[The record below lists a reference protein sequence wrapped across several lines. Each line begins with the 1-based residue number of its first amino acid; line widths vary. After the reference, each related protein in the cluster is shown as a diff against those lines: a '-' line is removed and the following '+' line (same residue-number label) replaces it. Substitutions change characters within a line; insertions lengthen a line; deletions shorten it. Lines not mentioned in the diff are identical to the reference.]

1 MLGPEVLAAGL
12 WAVMA
17 LLSTWTKAMEW
28 NSVAR
33 KTVHYKQLEAE
44 RFSRPGIHNY
54 KTLTL
59 DESEGVLFVGA
70 QEAIFA
76 LSLSS
81 ITKELKPAIFW
92 EAPLEKKLECILKGK
107 NNKTECFNYIRFL
120 QSYNASHMYTCGT
133 YAFQPKCTYIE
144 LSSFTL
150 DRFSLEDGKGKCP
163 YDPSKGH
170 SGLIV
175 DGALYSATLNNFL
188 GTEPVILRNLGQHH
202 AMKSEYLASWFNE
215 PNFVGSAYVQE
226 SVGSATGD
234 DDKIYFFFSERAVE
248 YDCYAEQAVARVARV
263 CKGDVGGARTLQKK
277 WTSFLKARMIC
288 SVPEHQLHF
297 NRVQAMYTLSGNTW
311 RDTQFFGVF
320 QACCGEVSMSAI
332 CQYTIEDVQKVFEG
346 PYKEYREQDQK
357 WAQYSDQ
364 VPNPRPGAC
373 ITDWHRENGFH
384 SSLEL
389 PDSTLNFAKKHPLM
403 DGYVLPRQ
411 HKPLLVKK
419 EANFTQLVVD
429 RVRGLSGE
437 PYDVLFI
444 GTENGWLYKAV
455 NLGSR
460 VHVVEELQ
468 LFEHSHPIESL
479 TISHKKKLLFAGSYS
494 QVVQLSVADCS
505 KYHSC
510 NDCIL
515 AKDPYCAW
523 NRNASRC
530 MQVNEHDRSLL
541 IQDVMSSDTALCND
555 PVQKTVRITPKNIT
569 VGMGTT
575 VLLPCRLPSNLAL
588 ARWTFNGKEL
598 TPERD
603 AILADSVLYDSTLKV
618 LLILEADIGHSGS
631 YSCSSEEQGMWLV
644 TEGYYLSVVAS
655 LPLTLEASAP
665 LENLGLMWMV
675 VIALGAVCLV
685 LFLLVLYL
693 RQKLKNELEKSS
705 KSIESTLVYPVELP
719 KEPKSPD
726 FIPSTMSDSDEK
738 LWDPASYYYS
748 DGSLKIVPG
757 HAVCQN
763 GGSSPSPTSNGIPGQ
778 PIPTTALH
786 SPNRIN
792 LGNIRGSNSNG
803 YIRLNLGIA
812 EERPDYSDVT
822 EELRWKL
829 KQRQALPD
837 SNPEESSV

>member
-1 MLGPEVLAAGL
+1 MLGPGLLAAIS
-12 WAVMA
+12 
-17 LLSTWTKAMEW
+17 LLSMCTEAMDW

-33 KTVHYKQLEAE
+33 KTVYYNQLEVQ
-44 RFSRPGIHNY
+44 RFSKPGIHNY

-59 DESEGVLFVGA
+59 NESEGVLYVGA

-81 ITKELKPAIFW
+81 ISQELKPAIIW
-92 EAPLEKKLECILKGK
+92 EAPLEKKLECIQKGK

-120 QSYNASHMYTCGT
+120 QNYNSSHMYTCGT
-133 YAFQPKCTYIE
+133 YAFQPKCSYIE

-170 SGLIV
+170 SSLIV
-175 DGALYSATLNNFL
+175 DGALYSATLNDFL
-188 GTEPVILRNLGQHH
+188 GTEPVILRNLGQHRG
-202 AMKSEYLASWFNE
+202 MKTEYLASWLNE

-226 SVGSATGD
+226 SVNSSIGD
-234 DDKIYFFFSERAVE
+234 DDKIYFFFSEHAVE

-277 WTSFLKARMIC
+277 WTSFLKARLVC

-297 NRVQAMYTLSGNTW
+297 NQLQAVYTLNGNTW

-320 QACCGEVSMSAI
+320 QACCGEVSMSAV
-332 CQYTIEDVQKVFEG
+332 CQYTIEDIQKVFEG
-346 PYKEYREQDQK
+346 PYKEYREQAQK

-364 VPNPRPGAC
+364 VPSPRPGSC
-373 ITDWHRENGFH
+373 ITNWHRDNGFH

-389 PDSTLNFAKKHPLM
+389 PDNTLNFAKKHPLM

-419 EANFTQLVVD
+419 DENFTQLVVD
-429 RVRGLSGE
+429 QVLGLDKKL
-437 PYDVLFI
+437 YDVLFI
-444 GTENGWLYKAV
+444 GTGNGWLYKAV
-455 NLGSR
+455 NLGSK
-460 VHVVEELQ
+460 VHIIEAVQ
-468 LFEHSHPIESL
+468 LFKHASPIESL
-479 TISHKKKLLFAGSYS
+479 TISHQKKLLFVGSYS
-494 QVVQLSVADCS
+494 EVVQLSVANCS
-505 KYHSC
+505 KYLSC
-510 NDCIL
+510 SDCIL
-515 AKDPYCAW
+515 ARDPYCAW
-523 NRNASRC
+523 NRNTSRC
-530 MQVNEHDRSLL
+530 VQTEEHDRLL
-541 IQDVMSSDTALCND
+541 LLQDVVSPDTARCSDSTQN
-555 PVQKTVRITPKNIT
+555 TGTMTPKNIT
-569 VGMGTT
+569 VETGTT
-575 VLLPCRLPSNLAL
+575 VLLPCQLASNLAQ
-588 ARWTFNGKEL
+588 AYWTFNGKTISTEQH
-598 TPERD
+598 
-603 AILADSVLYDSTLKV
+603 AILTDSVLKV
-618 LLILEADIGHSGS
+618 LFILEANHGHTGNYRCLSK
-631 YSCSSEEQGMWLV
+631 EQNTWLEA
-644 TEGYYLSVVAS
+644 EGYYLSVVAR
-655 LPLTLEASAP
+655 PPVMLEASAP
-665 LENLGLMWMV
+665 LENLGLAWMV
-675 VIALGAVCLV
+675 VVALGAVCLV

-693 RQKLKNELEKSS
+693 RQKLKQEMEKSA
-705 KSIESTLVYPVELP
+705 KSIESTLVYPIELP
-719 KEPKSPD
+719 KEPKSPK

-738 LWDPASYYYS
+738 LWDPANYYYS

-763 GGSSPSPTSNGIPGQ
+763 GGNSPSPTSNGIPGQ

-803 YIRLNLGIA
+803 YIRLNLGLT
-812 EERPDYSDVT
+812 EERPDYNDVT

-837 SNPEESSV
+837 ANPEESSV